1 MDINA
6 NPLGLN
12 TNPYELAAAL
22 SGRMLIDGALVPAI
36 SGKTFDAINPA
47 TGKVIGKVPYGE
59 AADVDKA
66 VASAKKAQKDWA
78 KVPARQRGKAMMQCV
93 QAFFEHAEELARLI
107 ALDTGNALRTQSRPE
122 VATACETLS
131 YFAGLGSEI
140 KGETIPFSPD
150 MLAMTVREP
159 IGVVGAIVPWNAPM
173 QLLMLKLGPALIAGN
188 AVVVKAAEESSICSV
203 RVAQIMNSVLPKGV
217 FNLITGY
224 GPECGGPLAS
234 HPDVKKITFTGSVE
248 TGRIVYHAA
257 AEKII
262 PVTLE
267 LGGKAPMIVM
277 ADADID
283 RTAKGALAAMRF
295 SRQGQSC
302 TAATRMFVHESVID
316 EYVTKFKSEV
326 DKLVIGEPLDEKSDV
341 GTVISRQQF
350 DRVHSYIDMGMK
362 TPGAKVYAC
371 SSLPKEPSL
380 KEGFFIQPTFFTGL
394 NNDSPVSREEI
405 FGPVCCVI
413 AFSDYDKVIAAA
425 NDTSFGLAAS
435 IWTRDLKTALDAT
448 RRIEAGFVQV
458 NQNIIPIPP
467 LSYGGIKTS
476 GIGKEASL
484 EGMLEH
490 FTYKKT
496 IIINMT

>member
-1 MDINA
+1 MDTKA
-6 NPLGLN
+6 NPLALN
-12 TNPYELAAAL
+12 VNPHELAKAL
-22 SGRMLIDGALVPAI
+22 SGRMLIDGELVPAI
-36 SGKTFDAINPA
+36 SGKTFDAVNPA
-47 TGKVIGKVPYGE
+47 TGKVIGQVPYGE

-66 VASAKKAQKDWA
+66 VASAMRAQKEWA
-78 KVPARQRGKAMMQCV
+78 RVPARQRGKAMMQCV
-93 QAFFEHAEELARLI
+93 QALLERTEEIARLI

-122 VATACETLS
+122 VGTACDTLS
-131 YFAGLGSEI
+131 YFAGLGTEI
-140 KGETIPFSPD
+140 KGETVPFNPD
-150 MLAMTVREP
+150 MLTMTVREP
-159 IGVVGAIVPWNAPM
+159 VGVVGAIVPWNAPM
-173 QLLMLKLGPALIAGN
+173 QLMMLKLGPALIAGN
-188 AVVVKAAEESSICSV
+188 AVVVKAAEESSICAV
-203 RVAQIMNSVLPKGV
+203 RIAQIMNTVLPRGV

-224 GPECGGPLAS
+224 GPECGGPLAA
-234 HPDVKKITFTGSVE
+234 HPDVRKLTFTGSVE

-257 AEKII
+257 AEKLI

-283 RTAKGALAAMRF
+283 RTAKAALAAMRF

-316 EYVTKFKSEV
+316 EYVTKFKAEI
-326 DKLVIGEPLDEKSDV
+326 DKLVIGDPLDEKSDV
-341 GTVISRQQF
+341 GTVISRQQY
-350 DRVHSYIDMGMK
+350 DRVRSYIDIGTK

-371 SSLPKEPSL
+371 SALPKDPSL

-394 NNDSPVSREEI
+394 GNDSRVSREEI

-413 AFSDYDKVIAAA
+413 AFNDYEKVIAAA
-425 NDTSFGLAAS
+425 NDTGYGLAAS

-448 RRIEAGFVQV
+448 RRLEAGFVQV

-476 GIGKEASL
+476 GIGKEGSL

-490 FTYKKT
+490 FTHKKT